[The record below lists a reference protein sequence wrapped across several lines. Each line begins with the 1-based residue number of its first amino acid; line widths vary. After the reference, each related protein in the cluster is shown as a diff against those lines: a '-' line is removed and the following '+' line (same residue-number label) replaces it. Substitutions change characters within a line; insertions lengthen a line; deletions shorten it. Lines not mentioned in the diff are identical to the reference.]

1 MPPKKGYFVNY
12 LDDSLSLAVIH
23 SFSKYLLST
32 YYVLSRA
39 GDSMGNK
46 MHSCSPRAH
55 RLKGG
60 QGDRWCRSRVCVS
73 TEKGAECGFEWDLR
87 GALPRE
93 LWFGMRDR
101 LKASSKCSF

>member
-1 MPPKKGYFVNY
+1 MPPKKGYLVSY

-60 QGDRWCRSRVCVS
+60 TGRQVVPEQGLC
-73 TEKGAECGFEWDLR
+73 EH
-87 GALPRE
+87 RE
-93 LWFGMRDR
+93 GG
-101 LKASSKCSF
+101 